1 MSRNVYCKM
10 TIPQALLTVY
20 LTFLKEMYTNRRTQV
35 KKRVQN
41 KKNGF
46 KNIEFIHKWT
56 WLM

>member
-1 MSRNVYCKM
+1 
-10 TIPQALLTVY
+10 
-20 LTFLKEMYTNRRTQV
+20 MYTNRRTQV